1 MNKNT
6 ELRKQINCLN
16 KEILTN
22 ETQIKTIEGEHKKYI
37 KKNET
42 LVRHY
47 IEEIEQKKD
56 QYSLLYPN
64 INIINNE
71 ISNIRKETV
80 TKLNKEN
87 DIFEKEQLRI
97 KMKKNE
103 LKITLEVS
111 IAQNSNLIDT
121 LTSNNEDILL
131 KTREIIN
138 LKKKQ
143 THTKYN
149 DRIELQKKMEEYKEK
164 IKLKKKHVIYYKSQI
179 MNIDE
184 KILDLRKKYDI
195 NDEKHKRAN
204 YVFYDIKE
212 EIEEINKKLEETQKE
227 INTLMNS
234 DNLIMN
240 ENNKDVNKED
250 KTKIN
255 NETLILEKIELLD
268 TLNKQLNECYQKPE
282 YNLQQFYSSIERD
295 NNNILIEIDNLTHN
309 KQQLEQLLENK
320 ATQYNPTNTQ
330 FKTENT
336 ELINKYT
343 TMISKLT
350 IRLCKNKTQIYLLE
364 NDNSDSVK
372 FYKFNLGKEDI
383 YDKNSHNRL
392 EIATRRINEYKEAKM
407 DEMTKNSNNTITKIQ
422 TLKNDIKKLNKD
434 KLELELEGGRQTQL
448 KNKKVDEIE
457 AIIKETKTK
466 ILNFKKI
473 ISKK

>member
-22 ETQIKTIEGEHKKYI
+22 EKQIKTIEGEHKKYI
-37 KKNET
+37 KKNEAE
-42 LVRHY
+42 VRKY
-47 IEEIEQKKD
+47 IEEIEEKKD

-64 INIINNE
+64 IDKINNE

-80 TKLNKEN
+80 SKLNKEN

-103 LKITLEVS
+103 LKITLEES

-250 KTKIN
+250 KTEMN
-255 NETLILEKIELLD
+255 NETIILEKIELLD

-309 KQQLEQLLENK
+309 KKQLEQLLESKSN
-320 ATQYNPTNTQ
+320 QYNPTNIE
-330 FKTENT
+330 FKTKNT

-343 TMISKLT
+343 KILSKLNL
-350 IRLCKNKTQIYLLE
+350 RLSKNKTQIYLLE

-372 FYKFNLGKEDI
+372 FYKFNIGKEEI

-392 EIATRRINEYKEAKM
+392 EIATRRINEYKEEKLE
-407 DEMTKNSNNTITKIQ
+407 EMTKNSNNTNIKIQ